1 MYKILIPV
9 AFMFLMAS
17 CTEKNPSGPDWSKI
31 PQNPDTEE
39 PTPEPEPEPTPE
51 PEPSVV
57 IIEPTTT
64 IAPEDEDISKL
75 QYTPGMQINV
85 DDNTFSARLEEVAN
99 AGFKYVE
106 LKIKYAYG
114 LHNKS
119 DEQANATFAS
129 MQKQMAD
136 KGIIVWSVHLPYEDK
151 NWTSISAAESIRT
164 QSVEY
169 IMRALRLCAANF
181 PTCKNYVLHASKSVS
196 PSATALSQAQKSL
209 TEMDAVAKQ
218 LGVRF
223 CVENL
228 VGSYV
233 YTIKDVLELVEPFDN
248 VYTTF
253 DIGHA
258 NCKGYDVVQ
267 FLEALGTKLG
277 TVHIHDTIYKSGTD
291 DHKLVGDGD
300 IATKNRA
307 WGEVYKTML
316 TKNRYRGVFM
326 FEPKD
331 EQKAE
336 EVMRRFNEVILPSY
350 HNLSK

>member
-1 MYKILIPV
+1 MCKILIPV

-17 CTEKNPSGPDWSKI
+17 CTEKSPSGPDWSKI

-136 KGIIVWSVHLPYEDK
+136 KGIIVWSVHLP
-151 NWTSISAAESIRT
+151 
-164 QSVEY
+164 
-169 IMRALRLCAANF
+169 
-181 PTCKNYVLHASKSVS
+181 
-196 PSATALSQAQKSL
+196 
-209 TEMDAVAKQ
+209 
-218 LGVRF
+218 
-223 CVENL
+223 
-228 VGSYV
+228 
-233 YTIKDVLELVEPFDN
+233 
-248 VYTTF
+248 
-253 DIGHA
+253 
-258 NCKGYDVVQ
+258 
-267 FLEALGTKLG
+267 
-277 TVHIHDTIYKSGTD
+277 
-291 DHKLVGDGD
+291 
-300 IATKNRA
+300 
-307 WGEVYKTML
+307 
-316 TKNRYRGVFM
+316 
-326 FEPKD
+326 
-331 EQKAE
+331 
-336 EVMRRFNEVILPSY
+336 
-350 HNLSK
+350 